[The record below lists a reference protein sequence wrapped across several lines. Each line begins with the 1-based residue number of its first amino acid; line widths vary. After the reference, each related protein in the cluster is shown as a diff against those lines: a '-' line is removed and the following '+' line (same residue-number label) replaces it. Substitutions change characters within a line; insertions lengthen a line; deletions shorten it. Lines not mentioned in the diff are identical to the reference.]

1 MPAMMALFFLLC
13 IPLLFLFKGKWSHE
27 YWDFVL
33 NLALVR
39 KHFQLKK
46 RSTVALCLLL
56 GSIACLAT
64 IFIRNYSPYFPKKY
78 EYDVYF
84 DVEGIK
90 ETMSMMVEYAPT
102 AISFDPSWKNDR
114 SKELSLLDSI
124 IVKNIPGV
132 NNFFSYPDAQY
143 CLHSQGNADHE
154 FELTSKWQ
162 RYKITKVSGTI
173 VHTLDIPNQTKTVLF
188 SKYELL
194 PSNFDYVQVRPLDIC
209 WRMSRIVRPIMKQSL
224 ISNGRDFYQLSIV
237 GVTKVRLFPE
247 PGLERSLF
255 CIESDSGLVPICYAI
270 YGQY

>member
-1 MPAMMALFFLLC
+1 MNTGFCLKFSTCSQAFSIKKALNC
-13 IPLLFLFKGKWSHE
+13 
-27 YWDFVL
+27 
-33 NLALVR
+33 
-39 KHFQLKK
+39 
-46 RSTVALCLLL
+46 STLSLIS
-56 GSIACLAT
+56 SIACLAT

-237 GVTKVRLFPE
+237 GVTKVRLFPNR
-247 PGLERSLF
+247 G
-255 CIESDSGLVPICYAI
+255 
-270 YGQY
+270 